1 MTIASWNRL
10 AAGNAR
16 VFQLAGRLQR
26 FKEASCIFEAVSELG
41 CCHKLPAGLK
51 LVCEWYTRA
60 GTKYKYNVKDNV
72 DTSHQ
77 DIGQFLGL
85 VDLEYD
91 PGTKTYSLRDPAQLV
106 AFKKVAA
113 TLQPSAGDARNRT
126 VQEVADAAA
135 ARVAGQT
142 MNPADEGLNRVAAVS
157 SRGRRVTRA
166 VLNRV

>member
-1 MTIASWNRL
+1 
-10 AAGNAR
+10 
-16 VFQLAGRLQR
+16 
-26 FKEASCIFEAVSELG
+26 
-41 CCHKLPAGLK
+41 
-51 LVCEWYTRA
+51 
-60 GTKYKYNVKDNV
+60 
-72 DTSHQ
+72 
-77 DIGQFLGL
+77 L

-166 VLNRV
+166 VLHQGSV

>member
-1 MTIASWNRL
+1 MKRKANG
-10 AAGNAR
+10 AH
-16 VFQLAGRLQR
+16 GRLQEYR
-26 FKEASCIFEAVSELG
+26 RPIPLDEL
-41 CCHKLPAGLK
+41 PVGLK
-51 LVCEWYTRA
+51 LVCEWYTRT
-60 GTKYKYNVKDNV
+60 GTKYKYNVKANV
-72 DTSHQ
+72 DTSHY
-77 DIGQFLGL
+77 DIEQFLGL
-85 VDLEYD
+85 VDLKYD

-157 SRGRRVTRA
+157 SRGRSVTRA
-166 VLNRV
+166 VLNRVYT